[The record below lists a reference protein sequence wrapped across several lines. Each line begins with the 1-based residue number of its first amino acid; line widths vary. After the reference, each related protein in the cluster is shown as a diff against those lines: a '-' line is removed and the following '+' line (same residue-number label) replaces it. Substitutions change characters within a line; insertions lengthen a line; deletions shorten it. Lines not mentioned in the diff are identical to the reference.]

1 MNARNSTMRLFQMN
15 GCGNRFAMLDA
26 RPGRLALSASQVSLA
41 AGAAQGGV
49 NHAGAD
55 QVIALEPSRDASAD
69 IFMRIWNADGSEVD
83 ACGNA
88 TRCAAW
94 LIMEERG
101 KETATIET
109 GAGLLSAW
117 RAGPMRVS
125 VDMGRPGLDWTQ
137 IPLAEE
143 LDTRRMELEIGPRGA
158 PILHTPGAVSMGN
171 PHCVFFVDDVNAI
184 NIPAVGP
191 MVENHPL
198 FPERVNVGFAQILSR
213 NEVRLRVWE
222 RGAGL
227 TLACGT
233 GACAALVA
241 GVRRGLLDRKA
252 VLHLDGGDLDI
263 EWRADDDHVIMTGP
277 IELERES
284 AIAFAAV

>member
-1 MNARNSTMRLFQMN
+1 MRLLQMN

-26 RPGRLALSASQVSLA
+26 RPGTLALDPAQIGVAAESAR
-41 AGAAQGGV
+41 GGP
-49 NHAGAD
+49 NNAGAD
-55 QVIALEPSRDASAD
+55 QIIGLEPPKSAGAD
-69 IFMRIWNADGSEVD
+69 VFMRIWNADGGEVG

-94 LIMEERG
+94 LLMEEQHRDA
-101 KETATIET
+101 ATIET
-109 GAGLLSAW
+109 EAGLLKAW
-117 RAGPMRVS
+117 RAGPMQVS
-125 VDMGRPGLDWTQ
+125 VDMGAPRLDWTQ
-137 IPLAEE
+137 IPLSEE
-143 LDTRRMELEIGPRGA
+143 LDTRRLELEIGPRGA

-184 NIPAVGP
+184 NIPAIGP

-198 FPERVNVGFAQILSR
+198 FPERVNVGFAQIVAR
-213 NEVRLRVWE
+213 DRVRLRVWE

-241 GVRRGLLDRKA
+241 GVRRGLLDRNA
-252 VLHLDGGDLDI
+252 VMLMDGGELTI
-263 EWRADDDHVIMTGP
+263 EWRAEDDHVIMTGP
-277 IELERES
+277 IELEREGS
-284 AIAFAAV
+284 IALAAA